1 MAFIFLIDVFF
12 SEFRQ
17 RFAWQGSESRD
28 RLVTPKLEDNATP
41 TVSTFPSSTPAPTD
55 AINPL
60 NSPRDSDAASVAP
73 IYSRDELTHVRTFR
87 IYEAI
92 KLDET
97 IFGSSTLGLSGISL
111 TAPF

>member
-1 MAFIFLIDVFF
+1 
-12 SEFRQ
+12 
-17 RFAWQGSESRD
+17 
-28 RLVTPKLEDNATP
+28 VTSQTAKLEDSAAP
-41 TVSTFPSSTPAPTD
+41 TVSTFPSSAPAP
-55 AINPL
+55 ANANANPT
-60 NSPRDSDAASVAP
+60 NGPRDSDAASIAP

-111 TAPF
+111 TAPS